1 MSDSK
6 IQKKPFISI
15 IIAVYNGEKTLQ
27 RCIDSI
33 AGQTYPN
40 REVIVMD
47 GDSGDRTRDIL
58 RKNSQ
63 TVTYWESEADRGIC
77 HAWNKALKHAGGE
90 WICFLGADDFLW
102 QNDVLHSAAEK
113 LAAAYPPYRLA
124 YGQICIV
131 KPDGT
136 ILEKKGSP
144 WRQRHFLQ
152 MMTIPHQ
159 ALFHHRSLFEIHG
172 GFDEAFR
179 IAGDYEFLLREVKQ
193 SGEALFLNDLLV
205 SGMQSHGISSQPEY
219 RLLFLKENM
228 RARQKNNIP
237 TSGFFWFFCMFRS
250 YLRLLLTRIF
260 GRKASDLVADI
271 YRVCTGKPRL
281 WT

>member
-1 MSDSK
+1 
-6 IQKKPFISI
+6 
-15 IIAVYNGEKTLQ
+15 
-27 RCIDSI
+27 
-33 AGQTYPN
+33 
-40 REVIVMD
+40 
-47 GDSGDRTRDIL
+47 
-58 RKNSQ
+58 
-63 TVTYWESEADRGIC
+63 
-77 HAWNKALKHAGGE
+77 
-90 WICFLGADDFLW
+90 
-102 QNDVLHSAAEK
+102 
-113 LAAAYPPYRLA
+113 
-124 YGQICIV
+124 
-131 KPDGT
+131 
-136 ILEKKGSP
+136 
-144 WRQRHFLQ
+144 
-152 MMTIPHQ
+152 MTIPHQ